1 MGQGVEEDQEEVKD
15 DLVVDHQEK
24 ESALVNVWITVQMQ
38 TKKFA
43 ILACRN
49 NVSQRKEGQT
59 ARKTNAETNAAASCN
74 VVKRREN
81 VNGGIPIVKT
91 CFKHLLKVL
100 LFRFE

>member
-1 MGQGVEEDQEEVKD
+1 MGDQEEVKD

-24 ESALVNVWITVQMQ
+24 ESVLVNVWITVQMQ

-49 NVSQRKEGQT
+49 NVNQRMEGQT

-81 VNGGIPIVKT
+81 VSGGIPIVKT

>member
-1 MGQGVEEDQEEVKD
+1 MDNCPDADIK
-15 DLVVDHQEK
+15 
-24 ESALVNVWITVQMQ
+24 I
-38 TKKFA
+38 A

-49 NVSQRKEGQT
+49 NVNQRKEGQT
-59 ARKTNAETNAAASCN
+59 ARKTIAETNVAASCN

-81 VNGGIPIVKT
+81 VNGGIPWSN